1 MEQLADNLEAAADAL
16 TTVDR
21 SLSAFGAPPGSF
33 GADEAGV
40 PGRLGQQLH
49 DHWRAVLGARSREA
63 AAAAQR
69 LLDLAADVRTTAETY
84 GETDDETARRIRRGI

>member
-1 MEQLADNLEAAADAL
+1 MEQLAEDLEAAADGL

-21 SLSAFGAPPGSF
+21 SLSAYAASPGSF

-40 PGRLGQQLH
+40 PGRLGRQLH

-63 AAAAQR
+63 ADASKR
-69 LLDLAADVRTTAETY
+69 LLDIAADVRITAQTY